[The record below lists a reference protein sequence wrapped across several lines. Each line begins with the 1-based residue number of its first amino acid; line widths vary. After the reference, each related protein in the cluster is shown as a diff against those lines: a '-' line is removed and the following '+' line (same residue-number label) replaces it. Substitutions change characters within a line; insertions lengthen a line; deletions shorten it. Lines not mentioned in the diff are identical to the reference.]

1 MDSIAAFLERLWLQ
15 RGLSP
20 ATIEAYSRDLHM
32 FQQWVEKPI
41 ETVSEFELLDYLAQR
56 HSEGLSSRSSARFL
70 SSLRAFFRDALDN
83 ELVQQDPT
91 AKVRRPIL
99 GRPLPEALSEEEVNL
114 LIQSPDPNSGPIE
127 LRDRVMLEV
136 LYATGLRVS
145 ELVGLQ
151 LTSVNIRQG
160 IVRVLGKGSSERLVP
175 IGEDALTWLE
185 RYIDNGRSTLLKRRL
200 SDVLFLSN
208 RGQMMTRQTFW
219 HAVKKYS
226 MRAGI
231 RRPISPHTLRHAFAT
246 HLLNHGADLRAVQMM
261 LGHADLSTTQI
272 YTHVAKER
280 LKALH
285 SVHHPRG

>member
-1 MDSIAAFLERLWLQ
+1 MDSIAAFLDRLWLQ

-91 AKVRRPIL
+91 ANVRRPIL

-185 RYIDNGRSTLLKRRL
+185 RYIDNGRSALLKRRL

>member
-1 MDSIAAFLERLWLQ
+1 MDSIAAFLDRLWLQ

-91 AKVRRPIL
+91 ANVRRPIL

-185 RYIDNGRSTLLKRRL
+185 RYIDNGRSALLKRRL

-231 RRPISPHTLRHAFAT
+231 LRPISPHTLRHAFAT

>member
-83 ELVQQDPT
+83 ELIQQDPT
-91 AKVRRPIL
+91 ANVRRPIL
-99 GRPLPEALSEEEVNL
+99 GRPLPEALSEEEVDL

-175 IGEDALTWLE
+175 IGEDALTWLG
-185 RYIDNGRSTLLKRRL
+185 RYIDNGRSALLKRRL
-200 SDVLFLSN
+200 SDVLFPSN

-226 MRAGI
+226 LRVGI

-285 SVHHPRG
+285 SEHHPRG

>member
-1 MDSIAAFLERLWLQ
+1 MDSIAAFLDRLWLQ

-91 AKVRRPIL
+91 ANVRRPIL
-99 GRPLPEALSEEEVNL
+99 GRSLPEALSEEEVNL

-185 RYIDNGRSTLLKRRL
+185 RYIDNGRSALLKRRL

>member
-1 MDSIAAFLERLWLQ
+1 MDSIAAFLDRLWLQ

-91 AKVRRPIL
+91 ANVSRPIL

>member
-1 MDSIAAFLERLWLQ
+1 MDSIAAFLDRLWLQ

-91 AKVRRPIL
+91 ANVRRPIL
-99 GRPLPEALSEEEVNL
+99 GRPLPEALSEEEVDL

-185 RYIDNGRSTLLKRRL
+185 RYIDNGRSALLKRRL

>member
-20 ATIEAYSRDLHM
+20 ATIEAYSRDLHL

-83 ELVQQDPT
+83 ELIQQDPT
-91 AKVRRPIL
+91 ANVRRPIL
-99 GRPLPEALSEEEVNL
+99 GRPLPEALSEEEVDL
-114 LIQSPDPNSGPIE
+114 LIQSPNPNSGPIE

-175 IGEDALTWLE
+175 IGEDALTWLG
-185 RYIDNGRSTLLKRRL
+185 RYIDNGRSALLKRRL
-200 SDVLFLSN
+200 SDVLFPSN

-226 MRAGI
+226 LRVGI

-272 YTHVAKER
+272 LSLIHI
-280 LKALH
+280 
-285 SVHHPRG
+285 

>member
-1 MDSIAAFLERLWLQ
+1 MDSIAAFLDRLWLQ

-91 AKVRRPIL
+91 ANVRRPIL

>member
-1 MDSIAAFLERLWLQ
+1 MDSIAAFLDRLWLQ

-91 AKVRRPIL
+91 ANVSRPIL

-185 RYIDNGRSTLLKRRL
+185 RYIDNGRSALLKRRL
-200 SDVLFLSN
+200 SDVLFPSN

-226 MRAGI
+226 LRVGI

-285 SVHHPRG
+285 SEHHPRG

>member
-1 MDSIAAFLERLWLQ
+1 MDSIAAFLDRLWLQ

-91 AKVRRPIL
+91 ANVSRPIL

-185 RYIDNGRSTLLKRRL
+185 RYIDNGRSALLKRRL

-231 RRPISPHTLRHAFAT
+231 LRPISPHTLRHAFAT

-272 YTHVAKER
+272 YTHGAKER

>member
-83 ELVQQDPT
+83 ELIQQDPT
-91 AKVRRPIL
+91 ANVRRPIL
-99 GRPLPEALSEEEVNL
+99 GRPLPEALSEEEVDL

-175 IGEDALTWLE
+175 IGEDALTWLG
-185 RYIDNGRSTLLKRRL
+185 RYIDNGRSALLKRRL
-200 SDVLFLSN
+200 SDVLFPSN

-226 MRAGI
+226 LRVGI
-231 RRPISPHTLRHAFAT
+231 RRPVSPHTLRHAFAT

-285 SVHHPRG
+285 SEHHPRG

>member
-91 AKVRRPIL
+91 ANVRRPIL

-114 LIQSPDPNSGPIE
+114 LIHSPDPNSGPIE

-175 IGEDALTWLE
+175 IGQDALTWLE
-185 RYIDNGRSTLLKRRL
+185 RYIDNGRSALRNRRL

-231 RRPISPHTLRHAFAT
+231 RRPISPHTLRHAS
-246 HLLNHGADLRAVQMM
+246 LSSAV
-261 LGHADLSTTQI
+261 LI
-272 YTHVAKER
+272 
-280 LKALH
+280 LH
-285 SVHHPRG
+285 RWG

>member
-1 MDSIAAFLERLWLQ
+1 MDSIAAFLDRLWLQ

-91 AKVRRPIL
+91 ANVRRPIL

-127 LRDRVMLEV
+127 VRDRVMLEV

-175 IGEDALTWLE
+175 IGEDALIWLE

-231 RRPISPHTLRHAFAT
+231 LRPISPHTLRHAFAT

>member
-1 MDSIAAFLERLWLQ
+1 MDSIAAFLDRLWLQ

-91 AKVRRPIL
+91 ANVRRPIL

-185 RYIDNGRSTLLKRRL
+185 RYIDNGRSALLKRRL
-200 SDVLFLSN
+200 SDVLFPSN

-226 MRAGI
+226 LRVGI
-231 RRPISPHTLRHAFAT
+231 LRPISPHTLRHAFAT